1 MRFAWGRSEACRATW
16 NGGRDRFAEKN
27 RSCEHSKEKESL
39 TLTAVTLG
47 SATMF
52 VTPNFH
58 VSGSKISS
66 QTQWVIH
73 RFHFHSFYLLL

>member
-1 MRFAWGRSEACRATW
+1 MQPGMVAETVAENRAT
-16 NGGRDRFAEKN
+16 ALQ
-27 RSCEHSKEKESL
+27 EKESL
-39 TLTAVTLG
+39 SLTAVTLG

-58 VSGSKISS
+58 VSGRKISS

-73 RFHFHSFYLLL
+73 SFHFHSFYLLL